1 MLSRALLLLFITCSL
16 HSQETYKIALGSCL
30 HQDHPAPIWDA
41 VNDNNIDSFFFLGD
55 NIYGDV
61 PSGLSW
67 KLKRS
72 YDKQKKVL
80 PSWLMSKQI
89 HVIWDDH
96 DYGKNDGGGSYRFKE
111 YAQDLY
117 IDFWDI
123 PDNDPRA
130 NREGIYYQQLQNI
143 NGLRV
148 LFVGLDTR
156 YFRSNIE
163 EKDDVYLPNLEPD
176 ATFLGDEQWEWLTD
190 TLKQEHDLLIMAS
203 SIQVLATEH
212 RFEKWSNIP
221 SERNKL
227 LTLLES
233 LDSRVI
239 VVSGDRHRAGLYQY
253 NDITEITASSLNRPT
268 YSEETDSL
276 LLGKTY
282 TENNFGLISIEKDLV
297 EISVINVDNKTLE
310 SIILEI

>member
-41 VNDNNIDSFFFLGD
+41 VNVNNIDSFFFLGD

-61 PSGLSW
+61 PSGLPW

-282 TENNFGLISIEKDLV
+282 TENNFGLISIEKDIV

-310 SIILEI
+310 SLILEI

>member
-1 MLSRALLLLFITCSL
+1 MLSRALLLLLTTFSI

-41 VNDNNIDSFFFLGD
+41 VKDNNIDSFFFLGD

-61 PSGLSW
+61 PSGLPW

-297 EISVINVDNKTLE
+297 EISVINVDNQTLE

>member
-1 MLSRALLLLFITCSL
+1 MLSRALLLIFITCSL

-41 VNDNNIDSFFFLGD
+41 VKNNNIDSFFFLGD

-61 PSGLSW
+61 PSGLPW

-117 IDFWDI
+117 IDFWNI

-176 ATFLGDEQWEWLTD
+176 ATFLGHKQWEWLKD

-282 TENNFGLISIEKDLV
+282 TENNFGLISIEKDIV

-310 SIILEI
+310 SLILEI

>member
-1 MLSRALLLLFITCSL
+1 MLSRALLLLLTTFSI

-41 VNDNNIDSFFFLGD
+41 VKDNNIDSFFFLGD

-61 PSGLSW
+61 PSGLPW

-117 IDFWDI
+117 IDFWEI
-123 PDNDPRA
+123 PDDDPRA

-176 ATFLGDEQWEWLTD
+176 ATFLGDKQWEWLKD
-190 TLKQEHDLLIMAS
+190 TLKQEHDLLIIAS

-227 LTLLES
+227 LKLLES

-282 TENNFGLISIEKDLV
+282 TENNFGLISIEKDIV

>member
-1 MLSRALLLLFITCSL
+1 MLSRALLLLLTTFSI

-41 VNDNNIDSFFFLGD
+41 VKDNNIDSFFFLGD

-61 PSGLSW
+61 PSGLPW

-89 HVIWDDH
+89 HMIWDDH

-156 YFRSNIE
+156 YFRSNIK
-163 EKDDVYLPNLEPD
+163 EKDDVYLPNLETE

-297 EISVINVDNKTLE
+297 EISVINVDNQTLE

>member
-1 MLSRALLLLFITCSL
+1 MLSRALLLLLTTFSI

-41 VNDNNIDSFFFLGD
+41 VKDNNIDSFFFLGD

-61 PSGLSW
+61 PSGLPW

-176 ATFLGDEQWEWLTD
+176 ATFLGDKQWEWLTD

>member
-61 PSGLSW
+61 PSGLPW

-96 DYGKNDGGGSYRFKE
+96 DYGKNDGGGSYHFKE

-163 EKDDVYLPNLEPD
+163 EKDDVYLPNLEQD

-239 VVSGDRHRAGLYQY
+239 IVSGDRHRAGLYQY

-268 YSEETDSL
+268 FSEETDSL

-282 TENNFGLISIEKDLV
+282 TENNFGLLSIEKDNV
-297 EISVINVDNKTLE
+297 EISVINVDNQILE

>member
-1 MLSRALLLLFITCSL
+1 MLSRALLLIFITCSL

-30 HQDHPAPIWDA
+30 HQDHPAPIWNA
-41 VNDNNIDSFFFLGD
+41 VKDNNIDSFFFLGD

-61 PSGLSW
+61 PSGLPW

-117 IDFWDI
+117 IDFWEI
-123 PDNDPRA
+123 PDDDPRA

-176 ATFLGDEQWEWLTD
+176 ATFLGDKQWEWLKD

-282 TENNFGLISIEKDLV
+282 TENNFGLISIEKDIV

>member
-1 MLSRALLLLFITCSL
+1 MLSRALLLLLTTFSI

-61 PSGLSW
+61 PSGLPW

-268 YSEETDSL
+268 FSEETDSL

-282 TENNFGLISIEKDLV
+282 TENNFGLLSIEKDNV
-297 EISVINVDNKTLE
+297 EISVINVDNQILE

>member
-61 PSGLSW
+61 PSGLPW

-96 DYGKNDGGGSYRFKE
+96 DYGKNDGGGSYQFKE

-123 PDNDPRA
+123 PANDPRA

-268 YSEETDSL
+268 FSEETDSL

-282 TENNFGLISIEKDLV
+282 TENNFGLLSIEKDNV
-297 EISVINVDNKTLE
+297 EISVINVDNQILE

>member
-30 HQDHPAPIWDA
+30 HQDHPAPIWEA
-41 VNDNNIDSFFFLGD
+41 VKNNNIDSFFFLGD

-61 PSGLSW
+61 PSGLPW

-96 DYGKNDGGGSYRFKE
+96 DYGKNDGGSSYRFKE

-117 IDFWDI
+117 IDFWGI

-156 YFRSNIE
+156 YFRSNIK
-163 EKDDVYLPNLEPD
+163 EKDDVYLPNLEPE
-176 ATFLGDEQWEWLTD
+176 ATFLGDKQWEWLKD
-190 TLKQEHDLLIMAS
+190 TLKQEHDLLILAS

-268 YSEETDSL
+268 FSEETDSL

-282 TENNFGLISIEKDLV
+282 TENNFGLLSIEKDNV
-297 EISVINVDNKTLE
+297 EISVINVDNQILE

>member
-61 PSGLSW
+61 PSGLPW

-96 DYGKNDGGGSYRFKE
+96 DYGKNDGGGSYHFKE

-190 TLKQEHDLLIMAS
+190 TLNQEHDLLIMAS

-268 YSEETDSL
+268 FSEETDSL

-282 TENNFGLISIEKDLV
+282 TENNFGLLSIEKDNV
-297 EISVINVDNKTLE
+297 EISVINVDNQILE

>member
-61 PSGLSW
+61 PSGLPW

-96 DYGKNDGGGSYRFKE
+96 DYGKNDGGGSYHFKE

-190 TLKQEHDLLIMAS
+190 TLKQEHDLLIIAS

-268 YSEETDSL
+268 FSEETDSL

-282 TENNFGLISIEKDLV
+282 TENNFGLLSIEKDKV
-297 EISVINVDNKTLE
+297 EISVINVDNQILE

>member
-1 MLSRALLLLFITCSL
+1 MLSRALLLIFITCSL

-61 PSGLSW
+61 PSGLPW

-96 DYGKNDGGGSYRFKE
+96 DYGKNDGGGSYHFKE

-190 TLKQEHDLLIMAS
+190 TLNQEHDLLIMAS

-282 TENNFGLISIEKDLV
+282 TENNFGLISIEKDIV

>member
-1 MLSRALLLLFITCSL
+1 MLSRALLLLLTTFII

-61 PSGLSW
+61 PSGLPW

-156 YFRSNIE
+156 YFRSNIK
-163 EKDDVYLPNLEPD
+163 EKDDVYLPNLEPE
-176 ATFLGDEQWEWLTD
+176 ATFLGDKQWEWLKD

-227 LTLLES
+227 LSLLES

-282 TENNFGLISIEKDLV
+282 TENNFGLISIEKDIV

-310 SIILEI
+310 SLILEI

>member
-1 MLSRALLLLFITCSL
+1 MLSRALLLLLTTFII

-61 PSGLSW
+61 PSGLPW

-80 PSWLMSKQI
+80 PSWLMSKKI

-96 DYGKNDGGGSYRFKE
+96 DYGKNDGGGSYQFKE

-143 NGLRV
+143 NGLIV

-156 YFRSNIE
+156 YFRSNIK
-163 EKDDVYLPNLEPD
+163 EKDDVYLPNLEPE
-176 ATFLGDEQWEWLTD
+176 ATFLGDKQWEWLKD
-190 TLKQEHDLLIMAS
+190 TLKQEHDLLILAS

-282 TENNFGLISIEKDLV
+282 TENNFGLISIQKDIV

-310 SIILEI
+310 SLILEI

>member
-41 VNDNNIDSFFFLGD
+41 VKDNNIDSFFFLGD

-61 PSGLSW
+61 PSGLPW

-96 DYGKNDGGGSYRFKE
+96 DYGKNDGGSSYRFKE

-117 IDFWDI
+117 IDFWGI

-156 YFRSNIE
+156 YFRSNIK
-163 EKDDVYLPNLEPD
+163 EKDDVYLPNLEPE
-176 ATFLGDEQWEWLTD
+176 ATFLGDKQWEWLKD
-190 TLKQEHDLLIMAS
+190 TLKQEHDLLILAS

-282 TENNFGLISIEKDLV
+282 TENNFGLISIEKDIV

-310 SIILEI
+310 SLILEI

>member
-1 MLSRALLLLFITCSL
+1 MLSRALLLLLTTFSI

-61 PSGLSW
+61 PSGLPW

-282 TENNFGLISIEKDLV
+282 TENNFGLISIEKDIV

>member
-1 MLSRALLLLFITCSL
+1 MLSRALLILLTSFNL
-16 HSQETYKIALGSCL
+16 HSQDSYKIALGSCL
-30 HQDHPAPIWDA
+30 HQDHPAPIWTA
-41 VNDNNIDSFFFLGD
+41 IKENNIDSFFFLGD

-61 PSGLSW
+61 PTGLPW
-67 KLKRS
+67 KLKPS
-72 YDKQKKVL
+72 YDKQKKAL
-80 PSWLMSKQI
+80 PSWLMSKEI

-117 IDFWDI
+117 LDFWNID
-123 PDNDPRA
+123 DNDPRTK
-130 NREGIYYQQLQNI
+130 RDGIYFQQLQNI
-143 NGLRV
+143 NGLKV

-176 ATFLGDEQWEWLTD
+176 ATFLGDKQWAWLKD

-282 TENNFGLISIEKDLV
+282 TENNFGLISIEKDIV

-310 SIILEI
+310 SLILEI

>member
-61 PSGLSW
+61 PSGLPW

-268 YSEETDSL
+268 FSEETDSL

-282 TENNFGLISIEKDLV
+282 TENNFGLLSIEKDNV

-310 SIILEI
+310 SLILEI

>member
-1 MLSRALLLLFITCSL
+1 MLSRALLLLLTTFSI

-41 VNDNNIDSFFFLGD
+41 VKDNNIDSFFFLGD

-61 PSGLSW
+61 PSGLPW

-96 DYGKNDGGGSYRFKE
+96 DYGKNDGGGSYHFKE

-190 TLKQEHDLLIMAS
+190 TLEQEHDLLIMAS

-268 YSEETDSL
+268 FSEETDSL

-282 TENNFGLISIEKDLV
+282 TENNFGLLSIEKDNV
-297 EISVINVDNKTLE
+297 EISVINVDNQILE

>member
-61 PSGLSW
+61 PSGLPW

-72 YDKQKKVL
+72 YNKQKKVL

-89 HVIWDDH
+89 HVILDDH
-96 DYGKNDGGGSYRFKE
+96 DYGKNDGGGSYHFKE

-268 YSEETDSL
+268 FSEETDSL

-282 TENNFGLISIEKDLV
+282 TENNFGLLSIEKDNV
-297 EISVINVDNKTLE
+297 EISVINVDNQILE

>member
-1 MLSRALLLLFITCSL
+1 MLSRALLLLLTTFYL
-16 HSQETYKIALGSCL
+16 NSQETYKIALGSCL

-61 PSGLSW
+61 PSGLPW

-96 DYGKNDGGGSYRFKE
+96 DYGKNDGGGSYHFKE

-221 SERNKL
+221 SERKKL

-268 YSEETDSL
+268 FSEETDSL

-282 TENNFGLISIEKDLV
+282 TENNFGLLSIEKDNV
-297 EISVINVDNKTLE
+297 EISVINVDNQILE

>member
-1 MLSRALLLLFITCSL
+1 MLSRALLLIFITCSL

-61 PSGLSW
+61 PSGLPW

-117 IDFWDI
+117 IDFWEI
-123 PDNDPRA
+123 PDDDPRA

-176 ATFLGDEQWEWLTD
+176 ATFLGDKQWEWLKD

-282 TENNFGLISIEKDLV
+282 TENNFGLISIEKDIV
-297 EISVINVDNKTLE
+297 EISVINVDNKALE

>member
-1 MLSRALLLLFITCSL
+1 MLSRALLLLLTTFSI

-41 VNDNNIDSFFFLGD
+41 VKDNNIDSFFFLGD

-61 PSGLSW
+61 PSGLPW

-117 IDFWDI
+117 IDFWGI

-156 YFRSNIE
+156 YFRSNIK
-163 EKDDVYLPNLEPD
+163 EKDDVYLPNLEPE
-176 ATFLGDEQWEWLTD
+176 ATFLGDKQWEWLKD

-282 TENNFGLISIEKDLV
+282 TENNFGLISIEKDIV

-310 SIILEI
+310 SLILEI

>member
-1 MLSRALLLLFITCSL
+1 MLSRALLLIFITCSL

-61 PSGLSW
+61 PSGLPW

-176 ATFLGDEQWEWLTD
+176 ATFLGDKQWEWLKD

-282 TENNFGLISIEKDLV
+282 TENNFGLLSIEKDNV
-297 EISVINVDNKTLE
+297 EISVINVDNQILE

>member
-1 MLSRALLLLFITCSL
+1 MLSRALLLLLTTFSI

-41 VNDNNIDSFFFLGD
+41 VKDNNIDSFFFLGD

-61 PSGLSW
+61 PSGLPW

-117 IDFWDI
+117 IDFWGI

-156 YFRSNIE
+156 YFRSNIK
-163 EKDDVYLPNLEPD
+163 EKDDVYLPNLEPE
-176 ATFLGDEQWEWLTD
+176 ATFLGDKQWEWLKD
-190 TLKQEHDLLIMAS
+190 TLKQEHDLLILAS

-282 TENNFGLISIEKDLV
+282 TENNFGLISIEKDIV

-310 SIILEI
+310 SLILEI

>member
-1 MLSRALLLLFITCSL
+1 MLSRALLLLLTTFSI

-41 VNDNNIDSFFFLGD
+41 VKDNNIDSFFFLGD

-61 PSGLSW
+61 PSGLPW

-117 IDFWDI
+117 MDFWEI
-123 PDNDPRA
+123 PDDDPRA

-156 YFRSNIE
+156 YFRSNIK
-163 EKDDVYLPNLEPD
+163 EKDDVYLPNLEPE
-176 ATFLGDEQWEWLTD
+176 ATFLGDKQWEWLKD
-190 TLKQEHDLLIMAS
+190 ALKQEHDLLIMAS

-282 TENNFGLISIEKDLV
+282 TENNFGLISIEKDIV

>member
-1 MLSRALLLLFITCSL
+1 MLSRALLILLTSLNL
-16 HSQETYKIALGSCL
+16 HSQDSYKIALGSCL
-30 HQDHPAPIWDA
+30 HQDHPAPIWTA
-41 VNDNNIDSFFFLGD
+41 IKENNIDSFFFLGD

-61 PSGLSW
+61 PTGLPW
-67 KLKRS
+67 KLKPS

-80 PSWLMSKQI
+80 PSWLMSKEI

-117 IDFWDI
+117 LDFWNID
-123 PDNDPRA
+123 DNDPRTK
-130 NREGIYYQQLQNI
+130 RDGIYFQQLQNI
-143 NGLRV
+143 NGLKV
-148 LFVGLDTR
+148 LFIGLDTR
-156 YFRSNIE
+156 YFRSDIE
-163 EKDDVYLPNLEPD
+163 EMDDVYLPNLEPD
-176 ATFLGDEQWEWLTD
+176 ATFLGDNQWEWLTNVV
-190 TLKQEHDLLIMAS
+190 KQEHDLLILAS

-212 RFEKWSNIP
+212 RFEKWNNIP

-227 LTLLES
+227 LTLLET

-253 NDITEITASSLNRPT
+253 KDITEITASSLNRPT

-282 TENNFGLISIEKDLV
+282 TENNFGLISIEEDIV
-297 EISVINVDNKTLE
+297 EISVINVDNQTLE

>member
-1 MLSRALLLLFITCSL
+1 MLSRALLLLLTTFSI

-41 VNDNNIDSFFFLGD
+41 VKDNNIDSFFFLGD

-61 PSGLSW
+61 PSGLPW

-176 ATFLGDEQWEWLTD
+176 ATFLGDKQWEWLTD

-282 TENNFGLISIEKDLV
+282 TENNFGLISIEKDIV

>member
-41 VNDNNIDSFFFLGD
+41 VKDNNIDSFFFLGD

-61 PSGLSW
+61 PSGLPW

-156 YFRSNIE
+156 YFRSNIK
-163 EKDDVYLPNLEPD
+163 EKDDVYLPNLEPE
-176 ATFLGDEQWEWLTD
+176 ATFLGDKQWEWLKD
-190 TLKQEHDLLIMAS
+190 TLKQEHDLLILAS

-297 EISVINVDNKTLE
+297 EISVINVDNQTLE

>member
-1 MLSRALLLLFITCSL
+1 MLSRALLLLFISYNL
-16 HSQETYKIALGSCL
+16 HSQEAYKIALGSCL
-30 HQDHPAPIWDA
+30 HQDHPAPIWNA
-41 VNDNNIDSFFFLGD
+41 VKDNNIDSFFFLGD

-61 PSGLSW
+61 PSGLPW

-80 PSWLMSKQI
+80 PSWLMSKEI
-89 HVIWDDH
+89 HMIWDDH
-96 DYGKNDGGGSYRFKE
+96 DYGINDGGGSYRFKE
-111 YAQDLY
+111 YAQNLY
-117 IDFWDI
+117 IDFWEI
-123 PDNDPRA
+123 ADNDPRA

-156 YFRSNIE
+156 YFRSKIE
-163 EKDDVYLPNLEPD
+163 EKDDVYLPNIETD
-176 ATFLGDEQWEWLTD
+176 ATFLGEKQWKWLKD
-190 TLKQEHDLLIMAS
+190 SVNQAHDLLILAS

-221 SERNKL
+221 SERKKL

-239 VVSGDRHRAGLYQY
+239 IVSGDRHRAGLYQY

-282 TENNFGLISIEKDLV
+282 TENNFGLISIEKDIV
-297 EISVINVDNKTLE
+297 EISVINVDNQTLE

>member
-61 PSGLSW
+61 PSGLPW

-96 DYGKNDGGGSYRFKE
+96 DYGKNDGGGSYHFKE

-176 ATFLGDEQWEWLTD
+176 ATFLGDKQWEWLKD

-276 LLGKTY
+276 FLGKTY
-282 TENNFGLISIEKDLV
+282 TENNFGLISIEKDNV
-297 EISVINVDNKTLE
+297 EISVINVDNQTLE

>member
-1 MLSRALLLLFITCSL
+1 MLSRALLLLLTTFSI

-41 VNDNNIDSFFFLGD
+41 VKDNNIDSFFFLGD

-61 PSGLSW
+61 PSGLPW

-96 DYGKNDGGGSYRFKE
+96 DYGKNDGGGSYHFKE

-156 YFRSNIE
+156 YFRSNIK
-163 EKDDVYLPNLEPD
+163 EKDDVYLPNLEPE
-176 ATFLGDEQWEWLTD
+176 ATFLGDKQWEWLKD

-268 YSEETDSL
+268 FSEETDSL

-282 TENNFGLISIEKDLV
+282 TENNFGLLSIEKDNV
-297 EISVINVDNKTLE
+297 EISVINVDNQILE

>member
-1 MLSRALLLLFITCSL
+1 MLSRALLLLLTTFSI
-16 HSQETYKIALGSCL
+16 HSQEPYKIALGSCL

-61 PSGLSW
+61 PSGLPW

-96 DYGKNDGGGSYRFKE
+96 DYGKNDGGGSYHFKE

-156 YFRSNIE
+156 YFRSNIK
-163 EKDDVYLPNLEPD
+163 EKDDVYLPNLETE
-176 ATFLGDEQWEWLTD
+176 ATFLGDEQWDWLTD

-268 YSEETDSL
+268 FSEETDSL

-282 TENNFGLISIEKDLV
+282 TENNFGLLSIEKDNV
-297 EISVINVDNKTLE
+297 EISVINVDNQILE

>member
-1 MLSRALLLLFITCSL
+1 MLSRALLLLLATFYL
-16 HSQETYKIALGSCL
+16 NSQETYKVALGSCL
-30 HQDHPAPIWDA
+30 HQDHPAPIWNA
-41 VNDNNIDSFFFLGD
+41 VKENNIDSFFFLGD
-55 NIYGDV
+55 NIYGDT
-61 PSGLSW
+61 PSGLPW
-67 KLKRS
+67 KLKSS
-72 YDKQKKVL
+72 YNKQKKAL
-80 PSWLMSKQI
+80 PAWLLSKDI

-96 DYGKNDGGGSYRFKE
+96 DFGKNDGGGSYRFKE

-117 IDFWDI
+117 IDFWEI
-123 PDNDPRA
+123 PDDDPRA

-176 ATFLGDEQWEWLTD
+176 ATFLGDKQWEWLND

-253 NDITEITASSLNRPT
+253 NGITEITASSLNRPT

-282 TENNFGLISIEKDLV
+282 TENNFGLISIETDIV
-297 EISVINVDNKTLE
+297 EISIINVDNKTLE

>member
-1 MLSRALLLLFITCSL
+1 MLSRALLLLLTTFSI

-41 VNDNNIDSFFFLGD
+41 VKDNNIDSFFFLGD

-61 PSGLSW
+61 PSGLPW

-156 YFRSNIE
+156 YFRSNIK
-163 EKDDVYLPNLEPD
+163 EKDDVYLPNLEPE
-176 ATFLGDEQWEWLTD
+176 ATFLGDKQWEWLKD
-190 TLKQEHDLLIMAS
+190 TLKKEHDLLILAS

-282 TENNFGLISIEKDLV
+282 TENNFGLISIQKDIV

-310 SIILEI
+310 SLILEI